1 MQHIQFSFEN
11 LNEQYKIDY
20 VARSANGAVLYQSG
34 GSVLLASVCAQENN
48 KDSDFLPLSVQYIEK
63 AYAGSKFPAGF
74 VKREGKPSEFEI
86 LTSRVIDRTLRPLFP
101 KSYRHITSIVVMVL
115 SYDGKSDLQL
125 NALNAAAAALYISD
139 LPLDTL
145 AENAVSGVR
154 IGRKNGE
161 FILNPTM
168 EQIEQSELDLFVSG
182 RGDELLMIEMNS
194 IRTQSGA
201 NELPENDLLHA
212 LSLAKAYIQNAT
224 SAYMQAFKEYKK
236 QPLSLESLQQD
247 ESWELVEALKNKYH
261 TQIIEAIAQ
270 MSKSERNT
278 ELQNVVAQILSD
290 ESLADSAKICQE
302 RVQECVMQYK
312 RKLVRDMI
320 LDSHIRPDGRG
331 PKDVRPIGI
340 ETNILPY
347 VHGSALFTRGQ
358 TQVLVSATIGGENDA
373 QSFETLGSKASTKE
387 RFLFHYNF
395 PGFSVGEASMIG
407 AVGRRELGHGNL
419 AKWALQSS
427 VRDEDKSIRL
437 VSEVLESNGSSSM
450 ASVCGG
456 SLALCAC
463 GVGVES
469 LIAGVAMGLV
479 VRQNEYGKD
488 QYVIL
493 TDINGLEDH
502 DGDMDF
508 KVAGGYRG
516 ICAMQMDIKLGGITE
531 EILREALMQARE
543 ARIQILEIMEEARN
557 QIVLNDEILPKTES
571 FSIPPHKIVD
581 IIGQG
586 GRVIKDIIER
596 FGVSVDLVRESGLV
610 NVSASNKQT
619 VQAAKEFIL
628 QIVNAGRS
636 ERVNWD
642 GYEVGERFVG
652 KIKKITDFGVFVEL
666 PRGGDGLVH
675 ISKIT
680 KDRDVQLGEILSD
693 FKELECEIIS
703 QNKNKV
709 ELILVQNLSF

>member
-11 LNEQYKIDY
+11 LNEHYKLDY
-20 VARSANGAVLYQSG
+20 VARSANGAILYQSG
-34 GSVLLASVCAQENN
+34 GSVLLASVCAQEND

-86 LTSRVIDRTLRPLFP
+86 LTSRLIDRTLRPLFP
-101 KSYRHITSIVVMVL
+101 KGYKQTTSIVVMVL

-145 AENAVSGVR
+145 VENTVSGVR

-161 FILNPTM
+161 FMLNPTM
-168 EQIEQSELDLFVSG
+168 EQMKQSELDLFVSG

-194 IRTQSGA
+194 MRTENGA
-201 NELPENDLLHA
+201 NELSESDLLQA
-212 LSLAKAYIQNAT
+212 LKLAKAYIQNVT
-224 SAYMQAFKEYKK
+224 CAYVQAFRKYKK
-236 QPLSLESLQQD
+236 QPLNFETFQQEEDQNLIGILE
-247 ESWELVEALKNKYH
+247 NKYH
-261 TQIIEAIAQ
+261 VQILEAIAQ
-270 MSKSERNT
+270 MSKSERNV
-278 ELQNVVAQILSD
+278 ELQNIVTQILGD
-290 ESLADSAKICQE
+290 ETLVDSAKACPE
-302 RVQECVMQYK
+302 RVHQYVMQYK

-320 LDSHIRPDGRG
+320 LDSQIRPDGRS
-331 PKDVRPIGI
+331 PKDVRPISI

-347 VHGSALFTRGQ
+347 AHGSTLFTRGQ

-373 QSFETLGSKASTKE
+373 QSFETLGSKAPIKE

-395 PGFSVGEASMIG
+395 PGFSVGDASMIG
-407 AVGRRELGHGNL
+407 VVGRREFGHGNL

-427 VRDEDKSIRL
+427 IQDEDKSIRL

-463 GVGVES
+463 GIGVES

-479 VRQNEYGKD
+479 MRHDTG

-493 TDINGLEDH
+493 TDISGLEDH

-508 KVAGGYRG
+508 KVAGGYKG

-531 EILREALMQARE
+531 EILQEALFQAKE
-543 ARIQILEIMEEARN
+543 ARIQILKIMEEARS

-586 GRVIKDIIER
+586 GRVIKDIVER
-596 FGVSVDLVRESGLV
+596 FGVSVDLARESGLV
-610 NVSASNKQT
+610 SVSASNKQK
-619 VQAAKEFIL
+619 VQAAKDFIL
-628 QIVNAGRS
+628 QIVNINES
-636 ERVNWD
+636 ERVDWD
-642 GYEVGERFVG
+642 GYEVGEQFVG
-652 KIKKITDFGVFVEL
+652 KIKKITDFGVFVGL

-680 KDRDVQLGEILSD
+680 KNKSVQLSEILSGL
-693 FKELECEIIS
+693 KELECKIIS

-709 ELILVQNLSF
+709 ELILVQNLGL